1 MENIATPVDA
11 DMCDNVRRAIKQI
24 KENSWKEEENL
35 ARQSVNNLGI
45 QINQTMLNMLI
56 NQMHVAEVY
65 SPPPTCCRNG
75 KCNGDAG
82 RMGLDLAICDT
93 D

>member
-65 SPPPTCCRNG
+65 SPPPRVVEMAN
-75 KCNGDAG
+75 A
-82 RMGLDLAICDT
+82 MGMRGGWA
-93 D
+93 